1 VADPLPISSSPSP
14 ATTAEP
20 GATPGLSS
28 GRGDAVPGIAGEWR
42 VRAACRSLGPALFFD
57 DDPSVEAQARA
68 ICARCPVAAQ
78 CAQEGQHE
86 PAGVW
91 AGQTARQRQ
100 RPSHSGKRGPAP
112 TLDPDRLPEIL
123 SDPEQP
129 ALPQVL
135 AAVPVTAPTA
145 YRYLAQ
151 ARRLGL
157 VERRHGRIYPVR
169 R

>member
-1 VADPLPISSSPSP
+1 MADPHPIPPAPSP
-14 ATTAEP
+14 AASSRS
-20 GATPGLSS
+20 GATPGPTP
-28 GRGDAVPGIAGEWR
+28 GRRDPVPAEPGEWR
-42 VRAACRSLGPALFFD
+42 AGAACRGLGPALFFD
-57 DDPSVEAQARA
+57 DDAEAQAQA
-68 ICARCPVAAQ
+68 ICARCPVATH
-78 CAQEGQHE
+78 CAQDGRHE

-91 AGQTARQRQ
+91 GGQTHAQRQ
-100 RPSHSGKRGPAP
+100 RPRRIGKRGPAP

-123 SDPEQP
+123 SDPDQP

-145 YRYLAQ
+145 YRYLAH

-157 VERRHGRIYPVR
+157 VERRLGRIYPVR

>member
-1 VADPLPISSSPSP
+1 MADPPTNSSAPSP
-14 ATTAEP
+14 PDTAES
-20 GATPGLSS
+20 GAPSGPIS
-28 GRGDAVPGIAGEWR
+28 GRGDGVSREPGEWR
-42 VRAACRSLGPALFFD
+42 TRAACRGLGPALFYD
-57 DDPSVEAQARA
+57 DDPDVEVQAQA

-78 CAQEGQHE
+78 CAEGGRHE

-91 AGQTARQRQ
+91 GGQTHAERQ
-100 RPSHSGKRGPAP
+100 RPRRNGKRGPAP
-112 TLDPDRLPEIL
+112 TLDADRLPEIL
-123 SDPEQP
+123 TEPDQP

-135 AAVPVTAPTA
+135 AAVPVAAPTA

-157 VERRHGRIYPVR
+157 VERRRGRIYPVR

>member
-1 VADPLPISSSPSP
+1 MADPLTTSSNLSP
-14 ATTAEP
+14 AVLA
-20 GATPGLSS
+20 GQGVTPGPIS
-28 GRGDAVPGIAGEWR
+28 GRGHGVPSVAREWR
-42 VRAACRSLGPALFFD
+42 ARAACRGLGPALFFD
-57 DDPSVEAQARA
+57 DDTEAQAQA

-78 CAQEGQHE
+78 CAQEGRHE

-91 AGQTARQRQ
+91 GGQTARQRQ
-100 RPSHSGKRGPAP
+100 RPSRSGKRGPAP
-112 TLDPDRLPEIL
+112 TLDVDRLPEIL
-123 SDPEQP
+123 NDPDQP

-135 AAVPVTAPTA
+135 AAVPVAAPTA